1 MKERTAMKSLIVY
14 FMVLPGVLFA
24 CPSVFA
30 AKDKPNI
37 LLIMSNDVGITN
49 ISAYGEGLV
58 PGTHR
63 SDQGGISGC

>member
-1 MKERTAMKSLIVY
+1 MKERTARKSFIVY
-14 FMVLPGVLFA
+14 FMVLLGVLFA
-24 CPSVFA
+24 CPTVFA

-37 LLIMSNDVGITN
+37 LLIMSDDVGITN

-63 SDQGGISGC
+63 SDQGGISGY